1 MKKINNIFTLL
12 VMALMGL
19 SLAACSSDDLDTN
32 QYQGGVSLNAFGP
45 SPVMRGGQ
53 LRFIGSNLDQI
64 REVRIPG
71 VDAITNIEVVKAGVP
86 SEIRVTVPHD
96 GPEVGN
102 VVLVANNDQEITTKS
117 TLTYEEG
124 ITIKSFTESA
134 MPGDVIEIKGDED
147 GYLNL
152 IHSMAFADG
161 VVVSEKD
168 FVQHDRYTIKV
179 KVPEEA
185 KTGKLE
191 FYTAD
196 LTVSDDS
203 KLEYQIIKTEERLI
217 VGTPSVTKVKGRNEV
232 GTDGTVIAKLGETIT
247 VTGEYFQL
255 VKAVKVGGVEI
266 TDLTISED
274 GKTLSFVIPAEAP
287 DGGIDL
293 VCKSDVEVPAS
304 LYESVKPTEC
314 VATPAPVKAGAAL
327 TITGKDMDVVTSVE
341 FDNADALSGDAI
353 EVSADKVIVK
363 AVPETATEGNLRLVM
378 ANGMNVE
385 VPFTLV
391 KPTVT
396 GYNANPASAGSSLQ
410 INGTDLDLVKSID
423 FGGAELDITA
433 DNVSAD
439 GATLTV
445 TVPMAAKSGAPVLK
459 LANGV
464 TVAAPELNV
473 TEALFCYVTELPG
486 KDAELH
492 AGQTFTLPIANGDK
506 LVKVEIAGVECQYII
521 TGNTLTVGAPE
532 KAKKGTTVKL
542 ISSNGEISYKI
553 DFIPNTEITT
563 VIWTGAHSAGA
574 WANGFTALSWGGYDW
589 SQVTPG
595 TELVVSF
602 AMDPEIGYCLM
613 RFAQGDGWK
622 ALPGTTSLPGADGEG
637 NISMD
642 AKATEYRLVL
652 TQEMLDVLVSGNQGL
667 VICGAGFNMTKV
679 ALVEHISVEQTL
691 WTGEAIADG
700 WGDQPYL
707 LSDAGAEL
715 KAAEAEVGQTLYFY
729 VTPLGAEWKLQIIEG
744 HWGATYASFC
754 AKGADTEDGKFTEWD
769 LDANGGRVAI
779 TITQAMLD
787 AAYTQ
792 QWWGGTFLAN
802 GDKCKI
808 TKITIE

>member
-1 MKKINNIFTLL
+1 
-12 VMALMGL
+12 MALMGL
-19 SLAACSSDDLDTN
+19 SLAACSNDDLDTN
-32 QYQGGVSLNAFGP
+32 QYKGGVSLNAFGP

-124 ITIKSFTESA
+124 ITIKSITEQA

-152 IHSMAFADG
+152 IHSMAFADN

-168 FVQHDRYTIKV
+168 FIEHDRYTIKV
-179 KVPEEA
+179 KVPETA
-185 KTGKLE
+185 KTGKLQ

-196 LTVSDDS
+196 LTVGDDS
-203 KLEYQIIKTEERLI
+203 KLDYQIIVSDQRLI
-217 VGTPSVTKVKGRNEV
+217 VGTPTVAKVKGREEV
-232 GTDGTVIAKLGETIT
+232 AAEGTITAKQGETVT
-247 VTGEYFQL
+247 VTGEYFKL

-274 GKTLSFVIPAEAP
+274 GKTLSFVMPAEAP

-293 VCKSDVEVPAS
+293 VCKSDVEVPAA
-304 LYESVKPTEC
+304 LYESVKPTDC
-314 VATPAPVKAGAAL
+314 VAAPTPVKAGAAL
-327 TITGKDMDVVTSVE
+327 TISGKDMDVVVSVE
-341 FDNADALSGDAI
+341 FDNADAQSGDAI
-353 EVSADKVIVK
+353 EVSADKVVVK
-363 AVPETATEGNLRLVM
+363 AVPEKATEGNLRLVM
-378 ANGMNVE
+378 ANGMKVD

-410 INGTDLDLVKSID
+410 ITGTNLDLVKTID
-423 FGGAELDITA
+423 FGGAEYTVDA
-433 DNVSAD
+433 ANVSAD

-445 TVPMAAKSGAPVLK
+445 TVPMAAKSGAPVFK

-464 TVAAPELNV
+464 TVAGPELNV
-473 TEALFCYVTELPG
+473 SEAEFCYVTELPG

-506 LVKVEIAGVECQYII
+506 LVKVEIAGQECQYII
-521 TGNTLTVGAPE
+521 TGNTLTVGAPD

-563 VIWTGAHSAGA
+563 VIWTGMHSAGA
-574 WANGFTALSWGGYDW
+574 WANGFQTLAWGGYDW
-589 SQVTPG
+589 SQVTAG

-602 AMDPEIGYCLM
+602 AMDPAVGYCQM
-613 RFAQGDGWK
+613 RFARGNGWV
-622 ALPGTTSLPGADGEG
+622 ALPGTTSLEGADKDG

-652 TQEMLDVLVSGNQGL
+652 TQEMLDVLTDGNQGL

-691 WTGEAIADG
+691 WTGEAIADN
-700 WGDQPYL
+700 WDKQPYL
-707 LSDAGAEL
+707 LSDGGAEL
-715 KAAEAEVGQTLYFY
+715 KEVEAEVGQTVYFY
-729 VTPLGAEWKLQIIEG
+729 VTPTAAEWKIQIIEG
-744 HWGATYASFC
+744 HWGDTYGSFC
-754 AKGADTEDGKFTEWD
+754 SKGADTENGKFTEWD

-779 TITQAMLD
+779 TLTQAMLD
-787 AAYTQ
+787 AAYKQ

-802 GDKCKI
+802 GDKVKI